1 MILANYI
8 IWYEIGGAEMIYE
21 MTVQFRVLDMK
32 TGLWWY
38 ETLLNK
44 KPDFIPHEGFAEWE
58 LITGCWLQI
67 AEGSPSIGSGPIRL
81 GVPDLEQERE
91 RLITELKITP
101 FDIHTRKEVPVRW
114 AAFSDP
120 WGNRIGY
127 FEYIDKHEK
136 ETQIKKVI
144 KNKLWR

>member
-1 MILANYI
+1 
-8 IWYEIGGAEMIYE
+8 MIYE
-21 MTVQFRVLDMK
+21 MTIQFRVLDMK
-32 TGLWWY
+32 KGLWWY

-58 LITGCWLQI
+58 LISGCWLQI

-101 FDIHTRKEVPVRW
+101 FDIHTRKEVPVKW
-114 AAFSDP
+114 ATFSDP

-127 FEYIDKHEK
+127 FEYIDNHEK
-136 ETQIKKVI
+136 EAQIKKVI
-144 KNKLWR
+144 KKQQGR